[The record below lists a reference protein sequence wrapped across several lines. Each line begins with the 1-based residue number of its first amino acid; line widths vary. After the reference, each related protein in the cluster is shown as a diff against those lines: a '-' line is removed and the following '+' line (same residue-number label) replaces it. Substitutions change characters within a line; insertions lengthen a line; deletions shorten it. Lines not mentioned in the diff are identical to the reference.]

1 MGGIDLS
8 FDVKTVLIII
18 AIGVLVYYLVTYF
31 VRQSKNLTR
40 NKAITAATS
49 ITKGGWSGSSLIF

>member
-18 AIGVLVYYLVTYF
+18 AIGVLIYYLVTYF
-31 VRQSKNLTR
+31 VKQKKNLTR
-40 NKAITAATS
+40 NKAFAASSST
-49 ITKGGWSGSSLIF
+49 TKGGWSGSSLIF